1 MQNLKTAN
9 QLYKESGSTLTFKD
23 WLSREKTKWSNAIG
37 QPIDTPF
44 IGNKPLTDSIQKTLD
59 SMRGELPVKTET
71 SNKTVL
77 GINKTVLL
85 IGGLLIAGAVAYKI
99 YTARKK

>member
-1 MQNLKTAN
+1 MHNLKTAN
-9 QLYKESGSTLTFKD
+9 QIYKESGSTLPFKD

-85 IGGLLIAGAVAYKI
+85 VGGIIIVGAVAYKI
-99 YTARKK
+99 YMARKK

>member
-1 MQNLKTAN
+1 MHNLKTAN
-9 QLYKESGSTLTFKD
+9 QIYKESGSTLPFKD

-37 QPIDTPF
+37 QAIDTPF

-85 IGGLLIAGAVAYKI
+85 VGGIIIVGAVAYKI
-99 YTARKK
+99 YMARKK

>member
-1 MQNLKTAN
+1 MTAEKTAN
-9 QLYKESGSTLTFKD
+9 QMWRASGTTLPFKE
-23 WLSREKTKWSNAIG
+23 WLSREKTKYSNAIG

-59 SMRGELPVKTET
+59 SMRGELPVKTEIT
-71 SNKTVL
+71 NTTLL
-77 GINKTVLL
+77 GINKTVV
-85 IGGLLIAGAVAYKI
+85 IVGVVIIVAAVGYKI